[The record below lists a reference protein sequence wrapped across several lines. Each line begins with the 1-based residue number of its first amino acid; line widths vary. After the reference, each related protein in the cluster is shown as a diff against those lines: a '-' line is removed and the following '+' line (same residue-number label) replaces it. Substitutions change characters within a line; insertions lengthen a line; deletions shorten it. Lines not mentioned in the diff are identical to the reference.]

1 MNIKEITH
9 EIMFGGLS
17 NQDLESVISAV
28 QFARAQLSKNTKR
41 SLSVGNTVTFRSPR
55 LGSHTGRVEK
65 IAIKYITIR
74 TNQGLYKVPANMVE
88 VV

>member
-1 MNIKEITH
+1 MDIKEITH

-17 NQDLESVISAV
+17 NQDLESVVSAV
-28 QFARAQLSKNTKR
+28 QFARSQLSKNTKR

-74 TNQGLYKVPANMVE
+74 TPQGLYKVPANMVE

>member
-1 MNIKEITH
+1 MDIKEITH
-9 EIMFGGLS
+9 EIMFGNL
-17 NQDLESVISAV
+17 NNRDIESIVSAV
-28 QFARAQLSKNTKR
+28 QFARAQIAKNTKR

-74 TNQGLYKVPANMVE
+74 TPQGLYKVPANMVE

>member
-74 TNQGLYKVPANMVE
+74 TPQGLYKVPANMVE